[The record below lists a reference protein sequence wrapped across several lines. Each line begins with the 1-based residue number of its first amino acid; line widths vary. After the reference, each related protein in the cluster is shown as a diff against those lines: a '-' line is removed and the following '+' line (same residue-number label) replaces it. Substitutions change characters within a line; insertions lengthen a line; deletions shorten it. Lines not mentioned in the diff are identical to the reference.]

1 MKKYVISQFGRPH
14 GLVGR
19 LAGVIMAHRASNKLR
34 NRWTVNLLNLE
45 PSHQVLEVGCGPGI
59 ALAQIAECLEGGRV
73 VGLDFS
79 KTMHDMA
86 AKRNRQ
92 AIRDGRV
99 SLVMGS
105 AEELDDF
112 TEAEIPLRISGPLT
126 DPTIAPDIEDMVKQ
140 EVKKQ
145 VEEELKDRLLDKL
158 FRERD

>member
-1 MKKYVISQFGRPH
+1 MVARVLDNPE
-14 GLVGR
+14 
-19 LAGVIMAHRASNKLR
+19 LAGEL
-34 NRWTVNLLNLE
+34 
-45 PSHQVLEVGCGPGI
+45 
-59 ALAQIAECLEGGRV
+59 
-73 VGLDFS
+73 
-79 KTMHDMA
+79 
-86 AKRNRQ
+86 
-92 AIRDGRV
+92 
-99 SLVMGS
+99 S